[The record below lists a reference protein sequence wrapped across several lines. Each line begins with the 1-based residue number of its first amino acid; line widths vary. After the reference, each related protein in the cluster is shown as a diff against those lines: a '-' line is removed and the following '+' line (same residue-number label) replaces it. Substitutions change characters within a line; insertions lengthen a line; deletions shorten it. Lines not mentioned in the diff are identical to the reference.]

1 MTGTGDRAHWDA
13 VYESREEEAVSWF
26 QAVPQPSLDLIER
39 HGGGNAASVIDIG
52 GGASRLADA
61 LLASGYRD
69 LSILDISE
77 SALARTRKRLASL
90 ADRVGF
96 IVADVTTWKPARH
109 WDVWHD
115 RAVMHFLVS
124 ESGQAAYRRAMLA
137 ATVPG
142 SVAIIGTFAPD
153 GPERCSGLPVRRW
166 SADDL
171 SDFFAPEFSLLDTR
185 RHRHETP
192 GGVTQSFEFAVLR
205 RV

>member
-1 MTGTGDRAHWDA
+1 M
-13 VYESREEEAVSWF
+13 SWF

-124 ESGQAAYRRAMLA
+124 ESGQEAYRRAMLA

-192 GGVTQSFEFAVLR
+192 GGVTQNFEFAVLR

>member
-1 MTGTGDRAHWDA
+1 MTGDGARAHWDE
-13 VYESREEEAVSWF
+13 VYGSRDEEAVSWF
-26 QAVPQPSLDLIER
+26 QAEPQPSLELIER
-39 HGGGNAASVIDIG
+39 HGGGKAAAVIDIG
-52 GGASRLADA
+52 GGASRLADT

-77 SALARTRKRLASL
+77 AALARTKKRLAAS

-96 IVADVTTWKPARH
+96 ILADVTTWTPARH

-124 ESGQAAYRRAMLA
+124 ETGQAAYRRAMLA

-142 SVAIIGTFAPD
+142 SVAIIGTFSPD

-171 SDFFAPEFSLLDTR
+171 SDFFAPEFSLLDRR

-192 GGVTQSFEFAVLR
+192 AGVTQSFEFAVLR

>member
-1 MTGTGDRAHWDA
+1 MTGTGARGHWNE
-13 VYESREEEAVSWF
+13 VYGSHGEEAVSWF
-26 QAVPQPSLDLIER
+26 QKEPQPGLELIER
-39 HGGGNAASVIDIG
+39 YGGGRAASVIDIG
-52 GGASRLADA
+52 GGASQLADA
-61 LLASGYRD
+61 LWASGYRD

-77 SALARTRKRLASL
+77 TALGRARKRLASS
-90 ADRVGF
+90 AEKVGF
-96 IVADVTTWKPARH
+96 IVADVTTWNPARH

-124 ESGQAAYRRAMLA
+124 ETGQAAYRRALLA
-137 ATVPG
+137 ATAPG

-166 SADDL
+166 SADEL
-171 SDFFAPEFSLLDTR
+171 SEFFAPEFSLVDRR